1 MFEHKLAQ
9 QAEQQDDCVEF
20 LKLYERFRQDI
31 LDPTA
36 DRVRIARFEI
46 KIDQTWKAL
55 SQDKRDIL
63 TAALLAKKILPEE
76 VALAVKHLGAKITKV
91 A

>member
-9 QAEQQDDCVEF
+9 QAMQEDDCVEF
-20 LKLYERFRQDI
+20 LRLYERFTQDI

-36 DRVRIARFEI
+36 DRVRIAKFEI
-46 KIDQTWKAL
+46 KIDSAWKAL

-63 TAALLAKKILPEE
+63 TAALLAKKLLPEE
-76 VALAVKHLGAKITKV
+76 VALAIKHLGAKVVKV
-91 A
+91 